1 MRIKACVDFYG
12 NITMKK
18 SEIWEVE
25 NTPVI
30 SDLLKIGLIEIVD
43 EGGEK
48 DESERS

>member
-1 MRIKACVDFYG
+1 MKIKARVDFYG
-12 NITMKK
+12 NVTMKK
-18 SEIWEVE
+18 SEIRDVE

-30 SDLLKIGLIEIVD
+30 SDLLKIGLIEIMD